1 MTQISRP
8 LSGQFFRK
16 NGGFQ
21 EEGDESYL
29 LLFGAQQK
37 CFVHLVITL

>member
-29 LLFGAQQK
+29 LLRRIKISWFYLPEIS
-37 CFVHLVITL
+37 V